1 MALKRWLRGLKWF
14 VSLLAL
20 ALLLLI
26 AAWVASNWNDA
37 PPQPRPAALQL
48 PTPSLPD
55 DRNAYFALAGL
66 RAAPDREPSI
76 AGQVL
81 WKEQLAR
88 ATTTRPSPFTP
99 ATDRSASEVDAA
111 LGKALPPLAGL
122 PLVCDT
128 PMDTCVAQWI
138 DNADALH
145 QQHKEHALLGQRCER
160 LLDSNF
166 QFDEALAPMRSVAE
180 PMAQHGVGASNCS
193 RWFLSGAVLAWAQQ
207 DRARIV
213 ALLTQA
219 DRMNR
224 TLLNGSHSLIGQ
236 MIAVRVTRNTLSTV
250 AALAVRDP
258 SLSAALMP
266 LLAPLP
272 DQAQSVKRWMVV
284 EAAFQRG
291 ANAEISQ
298 SCLTEPTGITSG
310 YEPTTD
316 DNLVG
321 AWLCRH
327 RIGWHPERNAQAIDA
342 HWLRSMRQLDNGLIA
357 SIRALTPEG
366 ANATD
371 ASVFELLTWR
381 NTLGTAVSAIGY
393 SMYGSYLARQAD
405 LELQHEATALAL
417 KAIVAGTPPAQ
428 RQVWLREQTVSPL
441 ADQRIAWS
449 DDGLVLSA
457 RTWQETSVPGT
468 QPSPHDAIRI
478 TWPFP
483 R

>member
-76 AGQVL
+76 AGQAL

-88 ATTTRPSPFTP
+88 ATSPRANPFAP

-111 LGKALPPLAGL
+111 LGMALPPLAGS
-122 PLVCDT
+122 PLICET
-128 PMDTCVAQWI
+128 LMDTCVAQWI
-138 DNADALH
+138 ENADALST
-145 QQHKEHALLGQRCER
+145 QRKEHALLGQRCER

-166 QFDEALAPMRSVAE
+166 QFDEALAPMKTVAE

-207 DRARIV
+207 DRARAI

-224 TLLNGSHSLIGQ
+224 SLLNGSHSLIGQ

-258 SLSAALMP
+258 SLGAALMP
-266 LLAPLP
+266 LLTPLP
-272 DQAQSVKRWMVV
+272 DQVQSAKRWMVV
-284 EAAFQRG
+284 EAAF
-291 ANAEISQ
+291 SQ
-298 SCLTEPTGITSG
+298 GMVTELARPSKDNPFTAATDGEPSSG
-310 YEPTTD
+310 GFDLYE
-316 DNLVG
+316 
-321 AWLCRH
+321 WLLRH
-327 RIGWHPERNAQAIDA
+327 RLGWHPERTAQAIDA
-342 HWLRSMRQLDNGLIA
+342 QWLRSIRQLDDGL
-357 SIRALTPEG
+357 G
-366 ANATD
+366 AAIHSQANETIDDGLLLGMTWINPVGNVLVNVGRPGYAT
-371 ASVFELLTWR
+371 
-381 NTLGTAVSAIGY
+381 
-393 SMYGSYLARQAD
+393 YLARHAD
-405 LELQHEATALAL
+405 LELDRETTALVI
-417 KAIVAGTPPAQ
+417 KAVSASVPPAE
-428 RQVWLREQTVSPL
+428 RRAWLAQQPLSPL
-441 ADQRIAWS
+441 ARERIMWS
-449 DDGLVLSA
+449 DDGMTLNA
-457 RTWQETSVPGT
+457 RTWQEASVPGQ
-468 QPSPHDAIRI
+468 QPAPRDAIRI
-478 TWPFP
+478 TWPSP

>member
-1 MALKRWLRGLKWF
+1 MALKRWLRGLKWG

-20 ALLLLI
+20 ALLLLV
-26 AAWVASNWNDA
+26 AAWLASNWNDA
-37 PPQPRPAALQL
+37 SPQPRPAALQL
-48 PTPSLPD
+48 PSPSVPD

-66 RAAPDREPSI
+66 RAAPDRKPSI
-76 AGQVL
+76 AGQAL

-88 ATTTRPSPFTP
+88 ATTTRINPFTP
-99 ATDRSASEVDAA
+99 AMDGPASEVDAA
-111 LGKALPPLAGL
+111 LGKALPPLAGS
-122 PLVCDT
+122 PLICDT

-138 DNADALH
+138 DNAGALSN
-145 QQHKEHALLGQRCER
+145 QRKEHALLGQRCER
-160 LLDSNF
+160 LLDGNF
-166 QFDEALAPMRSVAE
+166 EFDEALAPMRTVAE
-180 PMAQHGVGASNCS
+180 PMAKHGVGASNCS

-207 DRARIV
+207 DRARAI

-224 TLLNGSHSLIGQ
+224 ALLNGSHSLIGQ

-258 SLSAALMP
+258 SLIAALMP
-266 LLAPLP
+266 VLAPLP
-272 DQAQSVKRWMVV
+272 DQVQSVKRWMVV

-298 SCLTEPTGITSG
+298 SCLTEAPRATSSD
-310 YEPTTD
+310 EPAAAD
-316 DNLVG
+316 SPIG

-342 HWLRSMRQLDNGLIA
+342 FWLRSIRQLDDGLVA
-357 SIRALTPEG
+357 SILGHTSDG
-366 ANATD
+366 TNASE
-371 ASVFELLTWR
+371 ASVLDLITWR
-381 NTLGTAVSAIGY
+381 NTLGTAVSAIGQ

-428 RQVWLREQTVSPL
+428 RQVWLKQQTVSPL

-457 RTWQETSVPGT
+457 RTWQETSVPGI
-468 QPSPHDAIRI
+468 QPSPRDAIRI
-478 TWPFP
+478 TWPSP